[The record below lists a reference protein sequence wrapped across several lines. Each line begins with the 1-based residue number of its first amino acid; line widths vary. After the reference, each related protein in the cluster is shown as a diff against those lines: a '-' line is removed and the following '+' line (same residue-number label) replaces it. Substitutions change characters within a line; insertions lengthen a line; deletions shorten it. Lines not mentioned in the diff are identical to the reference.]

1 MRVKEV
7 IPVYLKYLQTI
18 GRSYYTIRGIKYG
31 LLRFA
36 DFLEKEEIF
45 EISDMTTD
53 VVEAFREE
61 LAFRLTAKG
70 TLLSLASQIQLICN
84 VKGFTAFL
92 KNKEYLYQDPG
103 ARIKP
108 PRQPKSLPKVI
119 LDEKEIRRLMKAPDM
134 QTNPGYRNRIILEIL
149 YDTAVR
155 RLELSRVK
163 LADLDLDAGYIRV
176 TGKGDRERVVPL
188 GERVCKMIRN
198 YILFV
203 RPSFLMEED
212 DGYLLLNRWGKQ
224 MNPNAIWAVVKR
236 CVHLAGIRKKVSTHS
251 LRHTCATHMLRNG
264 APVRHIQEMLG
275 HESLTSTQVYTRVT
289 INDLKKI
296 HSQYHPGERD
306 KSGKRPR
313 IASISS

>member
-1 MRVKEV
+1 MRVRDV

-31 LLRFA
+31 LLNFA
-36 DFLEKEEIF
+36 GFLEQEEIF
-45 EISDMTTD
+45 DISDLTTS
-53 VVEAFREE
+53 VIEAYQEE

-70 TLLSLASQIQLICN
+70 TLLSLSSQIQLLCN
-84 VKGFTAFL
+84 VKGFTEFL
-92 KNKEYLYQDPG
+92 KNREYLYQDPG
-103 ARIKP
+103 TKIKP

-119 LDEKEIRRLMKAPDM
+119 LDEKEIRQLMNAPDM
-134 QTNPGYRNRIILEIL
+134 QSNRGYRNRIILEVL
-149 YDTAVR
+149 YDTAIR

-176 TGKGDRERVVPL
+176 NGKGDKERVVPL
-188 GERVCKMIRN
+188 GDRVCRMIRN

-203 RPSFLMEED
+203 RPAFLQEED

-224 MNPNAIWAVVKR
+224 MGPDSIWAVVRR

-251 LRHTCATHMLRNG
+251 LRHACATHMLRNG
-264 APVRHIQEMLG
+264 APTRHLQEMLG
-275 HESLTSTQVYTRVT
+275 HASLESTQIYTRVT

-296 HSQYHPGERD
+296 HAKYHPGGADTKNR
-306 KSGKRPR
+306 
-313 IASISS
+313 